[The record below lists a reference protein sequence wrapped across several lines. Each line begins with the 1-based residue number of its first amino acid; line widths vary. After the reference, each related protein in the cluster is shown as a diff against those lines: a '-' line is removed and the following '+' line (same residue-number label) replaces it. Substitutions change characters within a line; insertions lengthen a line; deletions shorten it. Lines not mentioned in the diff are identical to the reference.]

1 MKENRGGGRV
11 DARRSLGPASGARE
25 GTDFSKAGILEVL
38 LVIAKLPSDTG
49 VIAECNDSVDT
60 LTRVRPSLDRRNAFA
75 ENLGVKVL
83 VLLQPS
89 ACLLG
94 RAPIG
99 GARLVLVGQQPESSS
114 GSGAMA
120 GKAEDDGRLIGA
132 IEGGEEVPTRIG
144 NDLRHFD
151 GNTRARG

>member
-1 MKENRGGGRV
+1 M
-11 DARRSLGPASGARE
+11 
-25 GTDFSKAGILEVL
+25 L

-94 RAPIG
+94 GTPIG
-99 GARLVLVGQQPESSS
+99 GARLKLVRQQPKGSS
-114 GSGAMA
+114 GSGAVA
-120 GKAEDDGRLIGA
+120 GKAEEDGWLVCT
-132 IEGGEEVPTRIG
+132 IERSK
-144 NDLRHFD
+144 
-151 GNTRARG
+151 